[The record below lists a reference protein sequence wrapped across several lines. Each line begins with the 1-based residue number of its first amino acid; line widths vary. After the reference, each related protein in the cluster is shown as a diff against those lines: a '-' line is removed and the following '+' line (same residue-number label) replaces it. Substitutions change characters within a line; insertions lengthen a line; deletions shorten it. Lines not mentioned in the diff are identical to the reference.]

1 MLSAL
6 QPSYKC
12 IVLHPYYHLCSKMC
26 SILFS
31 SFVIFLLFILS
42 INPRFVVGVHSHQLN
57 RDAFPEGFV
66 FGTAASAYQV
76 EGMALKGGR
85 GPCIWDAFVRVPG
98 IMQSFSFSFTSSSSL
113 KWFNIFAW
121 RISIRVC
128 WLIAGMI
135 PNNATA
141 DVSVDEYHHY
151 KVE

>member
-6 QPSYKC
+6 QPSYKYK
-12 IVLHPYYHLCSKMC
+12 ILHPHYHLCSKMC

-42 INPRFVVGVHSHQLN
+42 INPCFAAGAHSHQLN